1 MARHARSSRGSRRQ
15 STWFS
20 IPATSTAIVSG
31 SVLSASLNAA
41 ALAMRP
47 FTIVRTHLSLFVVSD
62 QAAAV
67 EQQEVGIGFA
77 VVSDQAVAI
86 GVTAVPTPISD
97 IGSDLWYL
105 HKMLYADESSLTD
118 RSKAGQ
124 QYTVDSKAMRKVDG
138 DQDSV
143 LVFEVRDKG
152 AILLLGGRMLI
163 KTN

>member
-20 IPATSTAIVSG
+20 IGASSTAIASG
-31 SVLSASLNAA
+31 SILSSSLNAA

-47 FTIVRTHLSLFVVSD
+47 FTIVRTHLSLFVLSD

-67 EQQEVGIGFA
+67 EAQEVGIGFA

-86 GVTAVPTPISD
+86 GVTAVPTSITD

-105 HKMLYADESSLTD
+105 HKMLYANETSLTD
-118 RSKAGQ
+118 RVTPGQ
-124 QYTVDSKAMRKVDG
+124 QYTIDSKAMRKVDG

-143 LVFEVRDKG
+143 IVLEVRDKG